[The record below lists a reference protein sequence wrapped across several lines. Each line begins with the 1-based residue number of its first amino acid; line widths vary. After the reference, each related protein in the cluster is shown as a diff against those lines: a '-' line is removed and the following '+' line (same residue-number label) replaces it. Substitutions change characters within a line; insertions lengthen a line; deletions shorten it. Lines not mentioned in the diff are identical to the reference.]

1 MSDPLNDLFDDLDTI
16 KDKPRKSS
24 PSKREGRTKS
34 YRSALAESSTDRRR
48 TARATGKQST
58 VAGKFIRR
66 SFTYRPEQLDS
77 IEQLAAQLSLS
88 KNDLIRWFVD
98 MGIEAVENGVQPPT
112 TQEVRHRY
120 DPS

>member
-1 MSDPLNDLFDDLDTI
+1 MSDPLNDLFDDLDAI
-16 KDKPRKSS
+16 KEKPAQST
-24 PSKREGRTKS
+24 PSKRGGRTTS
-34 YRSALAESSTDRRR
+34 FRSALAESSTDRRR

-58 VAGKFIRR
+58 IAGKFIRR
-66 SFTYRPEQLDS
+66 SFTYRPDQLDS
-77 IEQLAAQLSLS
+77 IEQLAIQLRLS

-98 MGIEAVENGVQPPT
+98 MGIDAVENGLQPPT